1 MKIKIWCNSTES
13 VPAVYLHS
21 FTGNGEDVWKACMEL
36 QMHPFN
42 LVVIYDAD
50 FDSLLTPWPAEGIRK
65 GQPPFG
71 GKADMHLKEI
81 IDTVIP
87 QAEAHFPAPPAYSAM
102 AGYSLAGLFTL
113 WSAWHTDRFK
123 RLACVSGSLWYPGF
137 VAYINSN
144 PMPSHPEC
152 IYFSLGDKE
161 SKTRHP
167 LMSTVDACT
176 REAVGTIS
184 SLGIRTTFESNPGN
198 HFTSPALRTAKAIRW
213 MLADQ

>member
-1 MKIKIWCNSTES
+1 
-13 VPAVYLHS
+13 
-21 FTGNGEDVWKACMEL
+21 
-36 QMHPFN
+36 
-42 LVVIYDAD
+42 
-50 FDSLLTPWPAEGIRK
+50 
-65 GQPPFG
+65 
-71 GKADMHLKEI
+71 
-81 IDTVIP
+81 
-87 QAEAHFPAPPAYSAM
+87 
-102 AGYSLAGLFTL
+102 
-113 WSAWHTDRFK
+113 
-123 RLACVSGSLWYPGF
+123 
-137 VAYINSN
+137 
-144 PMPSHPEC
+144 MPSHPEC